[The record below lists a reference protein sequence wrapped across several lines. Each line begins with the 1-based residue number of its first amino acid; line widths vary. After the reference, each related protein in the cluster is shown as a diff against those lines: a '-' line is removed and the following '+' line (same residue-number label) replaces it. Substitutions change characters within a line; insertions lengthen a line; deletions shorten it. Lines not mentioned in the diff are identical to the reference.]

1 MDTNNPAL
9 PDLMTVIEIVRP
21 GGPEVLIASRRSVP
35 RPGAGE
41 VLIRHHAAGINGP
54 DVWQRKGRPR
64 ALRICP
70 AWRWRGKWLRL
81 ARASPGC
88 GSAIGWRH

>member
-1 MDTNNPAL
+1 LDTNNPAL

-21 GGPEVLIASRRSVP
+21 GGPEVLVASRRSVP

-54 DVWQRKGRPR
+54 DVWQRKGLYAP
-64 ALRICP
+64 P
-70 AWRWRGKWLRL
+70 AG
-81 ARASPGC
+81 ASDLPGL
-88 GSAIGWRH
+88 